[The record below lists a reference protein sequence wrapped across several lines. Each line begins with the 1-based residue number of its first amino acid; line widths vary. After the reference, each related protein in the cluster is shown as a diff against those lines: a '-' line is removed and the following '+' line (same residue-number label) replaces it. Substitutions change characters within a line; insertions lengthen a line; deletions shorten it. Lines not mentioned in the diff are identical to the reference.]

1 MLAHG
6 RGRVSPARRYDRP
19 VLLLPPNDI
28 DRAAALLRT
37 GELVGLPT
45 ETVYG
50 LAADATNEAAVRAIF
65 AAKGRPLGHPVIVHL
80 ADVEELPRWSPQP
93 DDDALR
99 LAVAFWPGPLTL
111 VVRRGPGIAD
121 AVTGGRDTVGLRVP
135 DHAVARAV
143 IRAAGVPVAAPSANR
158 FGRVSPTTAADVVAE
173 LGDRV
178 AAVID
183 GGPCRVGVES
193 TIVEVLGDRPVLLRP
208 GGVPV
213 EVIEEVLG
221 GPVERVAVG
230 PSRASGMLASHY
242 APATAVTLVDATAIG
257 PRVAAARATGRRVGV
272 LAPAGSVGA
281 ALPGDVVVL
290 DPPDD
295 LAAYAATLYR
305 RLRDADDRGVEE
317 LFVVPPPPDGLGLAV
332 LDRLRKAAAP
342 RSA

>member
-6 RGRVSPARRYDRP
+6 RGRVSSVRRYDRP
-19 VLLLPPNDI
+19 VLLLPPD
-28 DRAAALLRT
+28 DVERAAALLRA

-50 LAADATNEAAVRAIF
+50 LAADATDERAVRAVF
-65 AAKGRPLGHPVIVHL
+65 AAKGRPAGHPLIVHL
-80 ADVEELPRWSPQP
+80 HDPEELTRWADRPG
-93 DDDALR
+93 DDALR
-99 LAVAFWPGPLTL
+99 LAAACWPGPLTL

-135 DHAVARAV
+135 DHEVARAV

-158 FGRVSPTTAADVVAE
+158 FGRVSPTTATDVVHE

-183 GGPCRVGVES
+183 GGPCRIGVES
-193 TIVEVLGDRPVLLRP
+193 TIVEVVGAVPVLLRP

-213 EVIEEVLG
+213 ELVEEVLG
-221 GPVERVAVG
+221 RPVERVAVG

-242 APATAVTLVDATAIG
+242 APATAVALVAVDEL
-257 PRVAAARATGRRVGV
+257 AARVGAALGRGARVGV
-272 LAPAGSVGA
+272 LAPAGVAGA
-281 ALPGDVVVL
+281 GLPGEVVLL
-290 DPPDD
+290 DPPVD
-295 LAAYAATLYR
+295 LAAYARTLYR
-305 RLRDADDRGVEE
+305 RLRDADDLGVTE

-342 RSA
+342 RPD